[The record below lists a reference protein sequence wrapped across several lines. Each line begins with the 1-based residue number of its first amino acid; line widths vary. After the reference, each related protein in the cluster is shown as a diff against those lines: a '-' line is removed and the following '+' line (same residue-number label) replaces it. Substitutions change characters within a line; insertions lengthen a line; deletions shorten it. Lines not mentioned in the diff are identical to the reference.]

1 MEKEMQTDYQQ
12 WDRVWQRVA
21 PQLDPYP
28 EVRQAMVVQSPAKQ
42 ERHGCLSEGGM
53 GQAELIRGFIEDE
66 LEDRRTYLAYAR
78 CAPNTE
84 GRRVLRQLAME
95 EQNHARRLMGIYY
108 IMTGECYQ
116 PVACTAKTE
125 LLPWCH
131 MLRHRYHGESYGAH
145 QYHRVA
151 QETQD
156 VCLHKIFLQFSE
168 DESRHAAALLRLL
181 EGNLLA

>member
-28 EVRQAMVVQSPAKQ
+28 EVRQAMALQNPVRQ
-42 ERHGCLSEGGM
+42 EQDCCLHQGDM
-53 GQAELIRGFIEDE
+53 GQAELIRGLIEEE

-78 CAPNTE
+78 CAPNVE
-84 GRRVLRQLAME
+84 GRRVLRQLAVE
-95 EQNHARRLMGIYY
+95 EQSHARRLMGIYY
-108 IMTGECYQ
+108 IMTGECYH
-116 PVACTAKTE
+116 PAVCTAKAE
-125 LLPWCH
+125 LLPWCQ
-131 MLRHRYHGESYGAH
+131 MLRHRYHAESYGAD
-145 QYHRVA
+145 QYHRMA

-156 VCLHKIFLQFSE
+156 VCLRKCFEQFSE
-168 DESRHAAALLRLL
+168 DEFRHAAALLRLL

>member
-1 MEKEMQTDYQQ
+1 MEMEMQTDYQQ

-28 EVRQAMVVQSPAKQ
+28 EVRQAMAVQQ
-42 ERHGCLSEGGM
+42 EQSCSRREKGM
-53 GQAELIRGFIEDE
+53 EQAELIRGFIEEE

-78 CAPNTE
+78 CAPNGE
-84 GRRVLRQLAME
+84 ARRVLRQLAME

-108 IMTGECYQ
+108 IMTGECYH
-116 PVACTAKTE
+116 PAICTEKTE
-125 LLPWCH
+125 LLAWCQA
-131 MLRHRYHGESYGAH
+131 LRHRYHAESYGAH

-151 QETQD
+151 EEMQD
-156 VCLHKIFLQFSE
+156 LCLRKIFLQFSE

>member
-28 EVRQAMVVQSPAKQ
+28 EVRQAMAAVQPIQQ
-42 ERHGCLSEGGM
+42 ECCLRERGM
-53 GQAELIRGFIEDE
+53 EQAELILGCIEEE

-78 CAPNTE
+78 CAPTAE
-84 GRRVLRQLAME
+84 GRRILRQLALE
-95 EQNHARRLMGIYY
+95 EQTHARRLMGIYY
-108 IMTGECYQ
+108 IITGECYH
-116 PVACTAKTE
+116 PVICTAKTD
-125 LLPWCH
+125 LLPWCQA
-131 MLRHRYHGESYGAH
+131 LRQRYQAESRGAH
-145 QYHRVA
+145 QYHHLA

-156 VCLHKIFLQFSE
+156 VCIRKVFLQLSE
-168 DESRHAAALLRLL
+168 DESRHAAVLLRLL